1 MLNSRDIPYVREDR
15 LHNEMRALSEKRNY
29 LMGRMRGSRSD
40 RKEIQKKILRLEI
53 DACYVYRELE
63 GRLARKNA
71 HAEYMKA
78 KYKNNPRYRD
88 NRANRS
94 RKVI

>member
-29 LMGRMRGSRSD
+29 LMGRMRDSRSD
-40 RKEIQKKILRLEI
+40 RKEIQKKLLQLEI
-53 DACYVYRELE
+53 DTCYVYRELE
-63 GRLARKNA
+63 GRQARKIA

-78 KYKNNPRYRD
+78 KNKNNSRYRD
-88 NRANRS
+88 NRANSS
-94 RKVI
+94 RKVV